1 MRVLWR
7 DEVSSYAGAHVAFDR
22 VRCYPK
28 PVRRSVPVIFG
39 GNGDRALRRVA
50 EHGDGWYGFNVALD
64 KLPGRLE
71 ELRAAC
77 RAAGHAHGSVETA
90 AAVTGVQPSGL
101 AELGSL
107 GLDEL
112 VVVEAPP
119 ATPGEAAP
127 WVAQLTRR
135 WKVGAT

>member
-1 MRVLWR
+1 M
-7 DEVSSYAGAHVAFDR
+7 
-22 VRCYPK
+22 RCYPK